1 MTSIEQS
8 EHRSVTSD
16 VVDVSECCT
25 TVLALGRGLV
35 MRLSKTHQGQ
45 HFAQGAKRQARY
57 RGCDILMRRR
67 DLYWMVTIKPS
78 HPELPVF
85 QRHPFRT
92 LWTETSPS
100 HASRCRNGAP

>member
-1 MTSIEQS
+1 
-8 EHRSVTSD
+8 
-16 VVDVSECCT
+16 
-25 TVLALGRGLV
+25 

-92 LWTETSPS
+92 LIGVDLEGRC
-100 HASRCRNGAP
+100 ASRFRTFLCKELNHV

>member
-1 MTSIEQS
+1 
-8 EHRSVTSD
+8 
-16 VVDVSECCT
+16 
-25 TVLALGRGLV
+25 

-100 HASRCRNGAP
+100 HASRWQERSTLIGVDLEGRCASRFRTFLFKELNHV